1 MLAEYP
7 KVMETLLPYSG
18 ADVFLEPLDGNHG
31 DRLILLGTERVMRQM
46 DFRRVDDPH
55 KADLILVNGGG
66 GLFVQPWC
74 SDLHRFRAY
83 AQGFIDTPMVVLPS
97 SFYWG
102 NANLAECFA
111 RRRAPATL
119 FARGPGSL
127 VRLQTAGLPGSVTLG
142 LDHDMALHLADSP
155 LIENARKIRSQG
167 YLLLVERF
175 DEEHVGATAPPLTS
189 FQSVRKCIPPI
200 VQPLARRVLDHMRF
214 RRSELNG
221 VVREL
226 ACAQRPE
233 LRDLPVVY
241 NDVSN
246 VTRNSFDDFVRII
259 AQAEAVV
266 STRLHVGILAAMLQ
280 KLTFLKDGPGDYRKL
295 WSVYTQSL
303 ATTPHVQL
311 LE

>member
-1 MLAEYP
+1 
-7 KVMETLLPYSG
+7 
-18 ADVFLEPLDGNHG
+18 
-31 DRLILLGTERVMRQM
+31 
-46 DFRRVDDPH
+46 
-55 KADLILVNGGG
+55 
-66 GLFVQPWC
+66 
-74 SDLHRFRAY
+74 
-83 AQGFIDTPMVVLPS
+83 
-97 SFYWG
+97 
-102 NANLAECFA
+102 
-111 RRRAPATL
+111 
-119 FARGPGSL
+119 
-127 VRLQTAGLPGSVTLG
+127 
-142 LDHDMALHLADSP
+142 
-155 LIENARKIRSQG
+155 
-167 YLLLVERF
+167 
-175 DEEHVGATAPPLTS
+175 
-189 FQSVRKCIPPI
+189 
-200 VQPLARRVLDHMRF
+200 MRF
-214 RRSELNG
+214 RRSELHG

-226 ACAQRPE
+226 ACAERPE